1 MLSIPREH
9 FQHIADIMV
18 SADTATTRE
27 PSERVLTAIFQIDQ
41 LQKAVNK
48 ALNISELDQIA
59 LKGGKHPPCASQQQQ
74 QETSVDDHQQA
85 EVTTISSSSG
95 AANPPLTIQVGVV
108 RDIASSLSSELT
120 TLLVRIFWETLYIS
134 DANIHIL
141 TLHNISV
148 LQDFLTM
155 NFITIQMILLW
166 VLSKLLWAT

>member
-59 LKGGKHPPCASQQQQ
+59 LKGGKHPSCASQQQL
-74 QETSVDDHQQA
+74 QETSVDDYQQA
-85 EVTTISSSSG
+85 EVTTISSSSSSG
-95 AANPPLTIQVGVV
+95 ATNPPLTIQVGVV

-120 TLLVRIFWETLYIS
+120 TLLVSIF
-134 DANIHIL
+134 
-141 TLHNISV
+141 
-148 LQDFLTM
+148 
-155 NFITIQMILLW
+155 
-166 VLSKLLWAT
+166 